1 MKPNPKTALANIQ
14 QHLQNLLYT
23 VVGTLSAPATEDE
36 QLSFSERRRFRQEEK
51 IAQRREKAEQR
62 RKRDAL
68 SFMKNSQLLKA
79 TTFFATLGV
88 VVVMIALIPE
98 VEAKRKAAL
107 AGTDLLGKDS
117 ISNRPLLLMSAMAAM
132 ALLPFVGM
140 MVTSFVKMAVVLSI
154 TRQAI
159 GTQQAPPTTVITGMA
174 IILTVYVMQPVGLQ
188 IINRTENLMDVKNAD
203 FLDKENADLL
213 VEAIKLA
220 EKPVKDFLIKNGDE
234 KNRQM
239 FYRVAYRLRDAE
251 SRKSLDP
258 NDFVLIVPAFVITE
272 LTKAFQIGF
281 IIFVPFLVIDMVVSN
296 ILMALGM
303 QMLSPTTI
311 SLPFKILLF
320 VLVDGWYLITR
331 GLVLGYQ

>member
-1 MKPNPKTALANIQ
+1 VLTRFKQRWRRAKVLESRRNSTQLIFAARAVFILLSIFFVFALA
-14 QHLQNLLYT
+14 
-23 VVGTLSAPATEDE
+23 
-36 QLSFSERRRFRQEEK
+36 
-51 IAQRREKAEQR
+51 
-62 RKRDAL
+62 
-68 SFMKNSQLLKA
+68 
-79 TTFFATLGV
+79 
-88 VVVMIALIPE
+88 PE
-98 VEAKRKAAL
+98 VAYAQKK
-107 AGTDLLGKDS
+107 LGGIELMGGDS
-117 ISNRPLLLMSAMAAM
+117 VANRPLILMAAM
-132 ALLPFVGM
+132 AALSLVPFVGM
-140 MVTSFVKMAVVLSI
+140 MVTSFVKIAVVLSI

-159 GTQQAPPTTVITGMA
+159 GTQQAPPTTVITGLA

-188 IINRTENLMDVKNAD
+188 IYNRVDKLLQVQNRD
-203 FLDKENADLL
+203 FLDKENVDLL
-213 VEAIKLA
+213 LEAVRLSKD
-220 EKPVKDFLIKNGDE
+220 PVKNFLSANSDE

-239 FYRVAYRLRDAE
+239 FYRVAYRMRDPAD
-251 SRKSLDP
+251 RLDLTP
-258 NDFVLIVPAFVITE
+258 DDFIILMPAFVITE

>member
-1 MKPNPKTALANIQ
+1 MK
-14 QHLQNLLYT
+14 HLQALLYT
-23 VVGTLSAPATEDE
+23 TIGTLTAPPPEPPPPMTWR
-36 QLSFSERRRFRQEEK
+36 ERRAQRKQAR
-51 IAQRREKAEQR
+51 AQRRQEREEEQKR
-62 RKRDAL
+62 RDAL
-68 SFMKNSQLLKA
+68 SFMKNSQLLSA
-79 TTFFATLGV
+79 TTFFATCV
-88 VVVMIALIPE
+88 VVVVCVALLPE
-98 VEAKRKAAL
+98 VAEAKRKAAVL
-107 AGTDLLGKDS
+107 SGTDLLGRDS
-117 ISNRPLLLMSAMAAM
+117 ISNRPLLLMSAMGAM
-132 ALLPFVGM
+132 ALIPFVGM
-140 MVTSFVKMAVVLSI
+140 MVTSFVKIAVVLSI
-154 TRQAI
+154 TRQAL

-188 IINRTENLMDVKNAD
+188 IMNRTDRLLQVKNAD
-203 FLDKENADLL
+203 FFDKENADLL
-213 VEAIKLA
+213 VEAVKLS
-220 EKPVKDFLIKNGDE
+220 EKPIKDFLIKNGDE

-239 FYRVAYRLRDAE
+239 FYRVAYRLRDVE
-251 SRKSLDP
+251 SRASLNPD
-258 NDFVLIVPAFVITE
+258 DFVIVIPAFVITE